1 MSFVIL
7 FHIFSLLVITIIFH
21 GLTHIFRGEI
31 GTGNTLKSCG
41 ITEESIVHFSLSTFA
56 EEELARNA
64 FFIDD
69 VVPSVQ
75 QTTTG
80 ISVLL
85 SSLYVIVSI
94 VSSCD
99 CFSGLGLLLI
109 KLTICYFLYNHD
121 TYVKKN
127 ALKAYEANNK
137 HINMNPIWLQW
148 GVSTL
153 IIMLIII
160 INNQKIIHNIWLKI
174 VFIYLYLKMSFEV
187 SLFF

>member
-21 GLTHIFRGEI
+21 GLTHIFRGQT

-56 EEELARNA
+56 EEELARSA

-121 TYVKKN
+121 TYVKKCIES
-127 ALKAYEANNK
+127 LRSKQQAYQYESYMTTMRCLYPDNNANNNYK
-137 HINMNPIWLQW
+137 
-148 GVSTL
+148 
-153 IIMLIII
+153 
-160 INNQKIIHNIWLKI
+160 
-174 VFIYLYLKMSFEV
+174 
-187 SLFF
+187 